1 MLAHLAPFA
10 HRVPETYEYC
20 AHSFDMPR
28 KSLEVFPQ
36 GGSPNHELCHDQLAQ
51 RPREN
56 YAVTAH
62 VVCIADKGVAWSA
75 RTVLPAIK
83 PQQRYTG
90 DPDLYIEINSLQEYF
105 HPFLAICVVKIIEY
119 WWLVDGMSKWSCRIT
134 DNLILRAIANYLSRD
149 LPYDL
154 SPEDVYVTAGCTQA
168 IEITMSILAKTNC
181 NILLPRPGF
190 PTYAL
195 CAAFRNVEVRYY
207 DLVPENNW
215 QVDLKAIEDLA
226 DQNTIAI
233 VIINPGNPCGNVYF
247 YDHLEKIAE
256 TAKRVKTLIIADEVY
271 GHLAF
276 GENPFISMGL
286 FSSITPLLTLGS
298 LSKRWLVINDPNCI
312 FKSLKIVELIKKYCD
327 IGGDPATFIQDQ
339 KYPKVIFN
347 GNLGSMI
354 QENGKIDE
362 DISHR
367 IGKGWMKWRLASG
380 VLCDKKVPSK
390 LKGKFYRA
398 AVRPAMLYG
407 AECWPVKNFHVK
419 KLKVAEMRILRWM
432 CGLTR
437 GDKVRNETV
446 REKVGMASVED
457 KMRKVRLRWF
467 GHVMRRGTDAPVRRC
482 ERLVLDGFRRG
493 RPKKYW
499 REVIRRDMEQL

>member
-1 MLAHLAPFA
+1 M
-10 HRVPETYEYC
+10 
-20 AHSFDMPR
+20 
-28 KSLEVFPQ
+28 
-36 GGSPNHELCHDQLAQ
+36 N
-51 RPREN
+51 
-56 YAVTAH
+56 
-62 VVCIADKGVAWSA
+62 
-75 RTVLPAIK
+75 
-83 PQQRYTG
+83 
-90 DPDLYIEINSLQEYF
+90 
-105 HPFLAICVVKIIEY
+105 
-119 WWLVDGMSKWSCRIT
+119 
-134 DNLILRAIANYLSRD
+134 RAIANYLSRD

-154 SPEDVYVTAGCTQA
+154 SPEDVYVTASCTQA

-233 VIINPGNPCGNVYF
+233 VIINHGNPCGNVYF

-256 TAKRVKTLIIADEVY
+256 TTKRVKTLIIADEVY

-286 FSSITPLLTLGS
+286 FSSITPVLTLGS
-298 LSKRWLVINDPNCI
+298 LSKRWLVPGWRLGWFVINDPNCI
-312 FKSLKIVELIKKYCD
+312 FKSPKIVERIKKYCD
-327 IGGDPATFIQDQ
+327 IGGGPGTFIHAAVPKIIESTKEDFFRNTLKMLKKNSDICYEKIKDIPCINCPYKSQGSMFVMVKLNSANLQDISDDIDFCFKLAKEESVILLPDYTYTLLTNLKDQ

-354 QENGKIDE
+354 QKNGEIDE

-367 IGKGWMKWRLASG
+367 IGT
-380 VLCDKKVPSK
+380 
-390 LKGKFYRA
+390 
-398 AVRPAMLYG
+398 VRPAMLYG
-407 AECWPVKNFHVK
+407 AKCWPVKNSHVK
-419 KLKVAEMRILRWM
+419 KLKVAEMWMLRWM

-446 REKVGMASVED
+446 REKVGVASVED

-467 GHVMRRGTDAPVRRC
+467 EHVMRRGTDAPVRRC
-482 ERLVLDGFRRG
+482 ERLALDGFRWGRG
-493 RPKKYW
+493 RPK
-499 REVIRRDMEQL
+499 